1 MRVDWS
7 AARLGPGGGGL
18 VREVDVVIDALTL
31 GEGDAAI
38 RRDGLRGTVLEKAPS
53 ILGDRL
59 GFEVGGLISHAFF
72 RRHALTIDF
81 ANMTLRLDPA
91 SGA

>member
-1 MRVDWS
+1 
-7 AARLGPGGGGL
+7 
-18 VREVDVVIDALTL
+18 
-31 GEGDAAI
+31 
-38 RRDGLRGTVLEKAPS
+38 VLEKAPS

-72 RRHALTIDF
+72 RRHALMIDF
-81 ANMTLRLDPA
+81 ANMTLGLDPP